1 VDKNVEILWIKMWII
16 RQDFSLHKLAIF
28 ARRPVCYPTC
38 GKEKFWTQKKILESE
53 KKLKNALVLSAKT
66 KKSRFRDQPFSEV
79 SRDFSE
85 KLMIRDL
92 TNLGFKHVFFKSWV
106 SIKTWFDL

>member
-28 ARRPVCYPTC
+28 GRRPVCHPPC

-53 KKLKNALVLSAKT
+53 KKS
-66 KKSRFRDQPFSEV
+66 KKAPVPAQKIEKKPVSISTFFRDLP
-79 SRDFSE
+79 
-85 KLMIRDL
+85 K
-92 TNLGFKHVFFKSWV
+92 N
-106 SIKTWFDL
+106 

>member
-28 ARRPVCYPTC
+28 DPCSVPSPSC

-66 KKSRFRDQPFSEV
+66 KKSRFRDQLFSEV
-79 SRDFSE
+79 SRDFP
-85 KLMIRDL
+85 K
-92 TNLGFKHVFFKSWV
+92 N
-106 SIKTWFDL
+106 